1 MAEESKSS
9 IKYEDNE
16 QSDHL
21 CEDGYLDECDTQ
33 EVIVNDKDLRV
44 AATESPDKNESIMQC
59 IGHLKSDF
67 IFDKY
72 QYRKSLAG
80 TATVFHVAPNG
91 DTFAVSCA
99 HNVRTLVWECDQC
112 HKYMDDTK
120 EHVLCDNANQLHKKV
135 IKANRINFVKRSI
148 HKRYEKIV
156 DGDDKKKEIIQYG
169 DTENVYECDTEN
181 VLLNEKMYEK
191 FPTGSS
197 GYDFCVIQ
205 FKSKSMDYAELVK
218 NIRIKH
224 GKETIDT
231 MNCFNI
237 WGFPGDKLKIVD
249 DKQEQKGL
257 FGMKS
262 HTNGK
267 YWFRTHKKTKKIYLK
282 QNTVDA
288 YAGQSGSSIWVKQK
302 EHFESKTQYI
312 IAICGI
318 HTGGNARDENN
329 KFNVGVLFDDNILK
343 QVDNF
348 INNKPVS
355 FARKVIDVEG
365 RKNDKLITHSFRL
378 PSDDWSTNLDFL
390 NKKICKKFGINGT
403 YGLEI
408 NGVVFS
414 SNNSQMFITQM
425 RKMNFENK
433 AAIKIIY
440 PFNDDQFIVVH
451 WNNNK
456 YTFEVNKDKNELDD
470 VMYDTLLSS
479 AKTHF
484 GLDDCDVMLYENVN
498 GRHVDMD
505 DWYDLRLALEDQ
517 KHDETMHLCL
527 KVTDDDS
534 KIEKKEEKEKIE
546 DRIIYDPGFHQIK
559 CQRLLYKGVDRS
571 KYTKL
576 ISTQINKVIMVVG
589 QTGAGKTTFV
599 NSLVNY
605 IYNVQFEDKFRL
617 KLIREKDK
625 QGGQAVSQTDD
636 ICAYTIKKPPGSN
649 LHYDLTIIDTPGFGD
664 TRGIDRD
671 KKLVTNIK
679 SFFENV
685 LDSIDAICFV
695 VKATDTRLSASQKY
709 IFNSV
714 LNLWGKD
721 VKENIFILMTF
732 ADAEDPQVLDA
743 IKQEGTI
750 ADCEYFKLNNSV
762 YKKDPRKM
770 KINNQQSMI
779 FDKMFW
785 DMGTICFNA
794 LFKGLNAVASKS
806 LTVSKEVL
814 RKRDEITSR
823 IDIMQSEV
831 FKLLEEQQEIKKQQ
845 AWISKHKQNNQFAK
859 LDYYE
864 KKRYYFKK
872 RVFSDRVTTCK
883 KCPHRTCCALCDTKD
898 NSKCDAMNKNGK
910 CRVCGCSFKEHDNQN
925 YYWISKTK
933 KVLKTDWNGDIQKK
947 HGVAMEKKI
956 NRAEIILK
964 KLNEKYEKDTLLVRK
979 LMGAIHNCICEL
991 EQIALRPVTT
1001 TVEDY
1006 IDTLIETEDD
1016 AKTIKQLKQYKTK
1029 ENIAKIMQ
1037 EKRGEEECWKL
1048 INSVFIAHHHIISSI
1063 INISA
1068 KQQHFK

>member
-1 MAEESKSS
+1 MAHQVEASNKGKP
-9 IKYEDNE
+9 IK
-16 QSDHL
+16 
-21 CEDGYLDECDTQ
+21 
-33 EVIVNDKDLRV
+33 
-44 AATESPDKNESIMQC
+44 
-59 IGHLKSDF
+59 
-67 IFDKY
+67 
-72 QYRKSLAG
+72 
-80 TATVFHVAPNG
+80 
-91 DTFAVSCA
+91 
-99 HNVRTLVWECDQC
+99 
-112 HKYMDDTK
+112 
-120 EHVLCDNANQLHKKV
+120 
-135 IKANRINFVKRSI
+135 
-148 HKRYEKIV
+148 
-156 DGDDKKKEIIQYG
+156 
-169 DTENVYECDTEN
+169 
-181 VLLNEKMYEK
+181 
-191 FPTGSS
+191 
-197 GYDFCVIQ
+197 
-205 FKSKSMDYAELVK
+205 
-218 NIRIKH
+218 
-224 GKETIDT
+224 
-231 MNCFNI
+231 
-237 WGFPGDKLKIVD
+237 KL
-249 DKQEQKGL
+249 
-257 FGMKS
+257 
-262 HTNGK
+262 
-267 YWFRTHKKTKKIYLK
+267 
-282 QNTVDA
+282 
-288 YAGQSGSSIWVKQK
+288 
-302 EHFESKTQYI
+302 
-312 IAICGI
+312 
-318 HTGGNARDENN
+318 
-329 KFNVGVLFDDNILK
+329 
-343 QVDNF
+343 
-348 INNKPVS
+348 
-355 FARKVIDVEG
+355 IDVEG
-365 RKNDKLITHSFRL
+365 RKNDKPNPIIISFRL
-378 PSDDWSTNLDFL
+378 PSDDWSTNLKFL
-390 NKKICKKFGINGT
+390 NRKILKKFDVKES

-408 NGVVFS
+408 NGVNIASDNIEEFS
-414 SNNSQMFITQM
+414 KQM
-425 RKMNFENK
+425 KMVDFSMK
-433 AAIKIIY
+433 PVIKIVESLNEGCHIVIHY
-440 PFNDDQFIVVH
+440 HND
-451 WNNNK
+451 K
-456 YTFEVNKDKNELDD
+456 YTFTVDKDLSQLDD
-470 VMYDTLLSS
+470 EIYNDLLTG
-479 AKTHF
+479 AKKHF
-484 GLDDCDVMLYENVN
+484 NLNCDDITLYENA
-498 GRHVDMD
+498 GGSHIDID
-505 DWYDLRLALEDQ
+505 DWDDLSTALEEQEDTALHLHLQ
-517 KHDETMHLCL
+517 TTEDEKQIEST
-527 KVTDDDS
+527 DDS